1 MTDRRVL
8 QSDALSRE
16 LRQWLLAR
24 AALWGSEVVATTLVY
39 ELSALIARQAP
50 TMTDADQLI
59 NHWTMTMREQVR
71 AFGIGM
77 EHP

>member
-1 MTDRRVL
+1 MTERRVL

-16 LRQWLLAR
+16 LRQWLRAR
-24 AALWGSEVVATTLVY
+24 AALYGSDVIATTLVY
-39 ELSALIARQAP
+39 ELSALIARQAT
-50 TMTDADQLI
+50 TMPAADELI

-71 AFGIGM
+71 AFGVGV